1 MARRVLLICGV
12 VSSAFYLAA
21 IDVLAP
27 IVHPGYHGYTSQM
40 VSELL
45 ALGAPTRP
53 LLVVPMLLYNL
64 LVFAFAAG
72 VWVSAEGRGAR
83 VLTAVALV
91 GYGVSSTVGLL
102 LAPMDLRSAGI
113 SNQTLLHIWA
123 TAVQGL
129 FIVLVLVFGVFV
141 HTGRFRR
148 YAVAT
153 LVTCVV
159 FGALASLEA
168 AQSSMHWIGLTERV
182 NIYAWMV
189 WLAALALSLLPA
201 HGVIAT
207 SREDPRRPDRST
219 SIGAFITRHPLPTYF
234 ALAFAISWGGL
245 LTVVG
250 LAGFTGATEATNTQ
264 LPFVFLAMFAGPTV
278 AGLLLRGL
286 VDGTAGFRDVR
297 TRLLTWRVGARWYAV
312 AVLAAPLLMIVTL
325 FALSL
330 TNPVFLPGIVISE
343 GKASLALTSIVAGL
357 MTGFFEE
364 LGWTGF
370 AVPRLRLR
378 GGVLTTG
385 LGLGVLWGLWHLPLV
400 SSGDSSGVVPP
411 VLFVPGLL
419 FTVLPAFRV
428 LMVWVYDRT
437 GSLLVAMLMHAS
449 LTTSTLILQP
459 LAAGV
464 PALTYNLVLAA
475 ALWGVVAAVTAANG
489 WHASQR
495 PLPTGTV

>member
-1 MARRVLLICGV
+1 MIDLYTWSTPNGRKVSIMLEECGLEYTAHAIDIGKGDQFKPEFLKISPNNRMPAIVDRRDAKNPVTIFESGAIL
-12 VSSAFYLAA
+12 SYLAEKGEA
-21 IDVLAP
+21 K
-27 IVHPGYHGYTSQM
+27 
-40 VSELL
+40 
-45 ALGAPTRP
+45 
-53 LLVVPMLLYNL
+53 
-64 LVFAFAAG
+64 
-72 VWVSAEGRGAR
+72 AEG
-83 VLTAVALV
+83 
-91 GYGVSSTVGLL
+91 
-102 LAPMDLRSAGI
+102 DLSYRD
-113 SNQTLLHIWA
+113 
-123 TAVQGL
+123 
-129 FIVLVLVFGVFV
+129 
-141 HTGRFRR
+141 FRR
-148 YAVAT
+148 
-153 LVTCVV
+153 
-159 FGALASLEA
+159 
-168 AQSSMHWIGLTERV
+168 
-182 NIYAWMV
+182 
-189 WLAALALSLLPA
+189 
-201 HGVIAT
+201 
-207 SREDPRRPDRST
+207 
-219 SIGAFITRHPLPTYF
+219 
-234 ALAFAISWGGL
+234 
-245 LTVVG
+245 
-250 LAGFTGATEATNTQ
+250 
-264 LPFVFLAMFAGPTV
+264 
-278 AGLLLRGL
+278 
-286 VDGTAGFRDVR
+286 
-297 TRLLTWRVGARWYAV
+297 ARWYAV

-385 LGLGVLWGLWHLPLV
+385 LGLGVLWGLWHLPLF